1 MIFPFQ
7 ENNLYPIKVENTQSD
22 EIIKASI
29 YAASIPF
36 MFENTKISFV
46 KAEKVVKD
54 PKKPMIING
63 DINSLLFVFIAKKIP
78 IKKQPNKFTIT
89 VPIGN
94 PKITVLSKMK
104 LTKYLDIAPT
114 DAPIPIRR

>member
-7 ENNLYPIKVENTQSD
+7 ENNLYPINVENTQSD

-36 MFENTKISFV
+36 VFENTKISFV
-46 KAEKVVKD
+46 KAEKVVND
-54 PKKPMIING
+54 PKKPIIING

-78 IKKQPNKFTIT
+78 IKKQPNIFTKT
-89 VPIGN
+89 VPRGN
-94 PKITVLSKMK
+94 PKITIFKK
-104 LTKYLDIAPT
+104 TELTKCLDIAPA